1 MIYTNDEI
9 INAVKILHTVCEE
22 YSQCVECPLF
32 SDVIKGCAF
41 ERSPKYVEPVT
52 NQRYWRAVK

>member
-9 INAVKILHTVCEE
+9 INAVKIVRAVCKE
-22 YSQCVECPLF
+22 YSCKACPLF
-32 SDVIKGCAF
+32 SEAKQVCAF
-41 ERSPKYVEPVT
+41 DISPSYVELVT